1 MFQKI
6 KKKILIRAVRD
17 DGIISWEI
25 RLDVLI
31 MSDYEVSIYVMDS
44 LEIKCFLR
52 IYDFHMWLQSI
63 GFSE

>member
-1 MFQKI
+1 M
-6 KKKILIRAVRD
+6 LIRPVRD

-31 MSDYEVSIYVMDS
+31 MSDYEVSIFVMDS
-44 LEIKCFLR
+44 LEIKSFLR
-52 IYDFHMWLQSI
+52 IYDFHTWLQFI